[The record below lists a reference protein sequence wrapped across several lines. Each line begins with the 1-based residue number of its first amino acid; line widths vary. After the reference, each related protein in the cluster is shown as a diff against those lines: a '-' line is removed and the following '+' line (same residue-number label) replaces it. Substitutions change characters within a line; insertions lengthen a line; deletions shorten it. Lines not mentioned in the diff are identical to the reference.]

1 VKEKIMQHLPANAIA
16 VDLHHGLSLF
26 HANRFEEAEAAYKSV
41 LDQIP
46 GHPEALHMLGVL
58 AYNRCRF
65 DEACRFMEQADRL
78 QPEPTEHRLCNFAIA
93 LAAAERNE
101 EAVAVFRRAL
111 DTNPNLYNAHG
122 RLSHALLKLGRLEE
136 AAAAVVTA
144 IRLKPDFG
152 DSYFFLGCVMEA
164 ADRPDDA
171 LVAFREALRLRPE
184 SVTIANLLGNA
195 FNRMGSKQEALAC
208 YRMALPSLHTAGAMR
223 RESNAVL
230 RRICALLTGR
240 VLSIGSG
247 HDMDKEGGLYREY
260 FPACD
265 SYIRIDF
272 DGGNHPDIVGDAQN
286 LRGLVP
292 DQSCDVVFSIWALE
306 HIPDVRATLAEIRR
320 ILRPGGAFVFGL
332 PLNVDFHAFPHDY
345 HRFTLDGIREL
356 FRGAF
361 HIEEVYSIGNDMP
374 FVLDQRL
381 SLIGALTETAPYSYV
396 GLCRTSTCCE
406 ENP

>member
-1 VKEKIMQHLPANAIA
+1 MPHMPAEAIA
-16 VDLHHGLSLF
+16 AHLHHGLSLF
-26 HANRFEEAEAAYKSV
+26 HANQLQAAETVYKNV
-41 LDQIP
+41 LDQTP

-58 AYNRCRF
+58 AYRQSRF
-65 DEACRFMEQADRL
+65 DEACRLMEQADRL
-78 QPEPTEHRLCNFAIA
+78 QLAPAEHQLCNYAFA
-93 LAAAERNE
+93 LNAAERHE

-111 DTNPNLYNAHG
+111 NANPDLYAIHG

-144 IRLKPDFG
+144 IRLKPDHG
-152 DSYFFLGCVMEA
+152 DSYFFLGCVMLA
-164 ADRPDDA
+164 ADRMDDA
-171 LVAFREALRLRPE
+171 LVACREALRLGPA
-184 SVTIANLLGNA
+184 SATIATLLGNA
-195 FNRMGSKQEALAC
+195 FNRLGCGQEALAC
-208 YRMALPSLHTAGAMR
+208 YRMALPASPTAGAMR

-230 RRICALLTGR
+230 RRICAPLSGR

-265 SYIRIDF
+265 SYTRLDF
-272 DGGNHPDIVGDAQN
+272 DNSNHPDIVGDAQN
-286 LRGLVP
+286 MRGLVA
-292 DQSCDVVFSIWALE
+292 DRSCDVVFSIWALE

-320 ILRPGGAFVFGL
+320 ILRPGGVFVFGL

-356 FRGAF
+356 FRGVF
-361 HIEEVYSIGNDMP
+361 QIEEVYSIGNEMP
-374 FVLDQRL
+374 FVLDPRL
-381 SLIGALTETAPYSYV
+381 SLIGAMTATAPASYV
-396 GLCRTSTCCE
+396 GLCRTSTRCE